1 MQKRKGQAKRIIKII
16 VVILAIAAY
25 LAGAYVVVYPHAR
38 ILLKEQESHMEAE
51 SFLENIEVGHS
62 EYEEG
67 IREVQ
72 KAGAVADGIDL
83 DMLNSPNLKVP
94 YADLL
99 SAMVEYNQEIYQ
111 NRQADFKDAWSYT
124 AQRFDLEEY
133 GIHDEVVAVIDIPA
147 LESSFPIYL
156 GATAEHMSKGLAQ
169 LTETSMP
176 IGGRNTNCVL
186 AGHRGWDNGKY
197 LKDIEKV
204 QLGDIITVTNL
215 WYEMK
220 YEVVEIK
227 IIVPNDIQEVLIQD
241 GRDLITISTCHP
253 YGSGGLYRYLVI
265 CERVKEDPS
274 TQIIIEDNNTLPSSE
289 KTEEIK
295 PPVYIAYFSSED
307 EILFDDIVFYVGVG
321 LIILLPIV
329 VALTVLKNRRKKKR
343 KK

>member
-1 MQKRKGQAKRIIKII
+1 MQKREGQAKRVVKII
-16 VVILAIAAY
+16 VVIFAIAAY
-25 LAGAYVVVYPHAR
+25 LAGAYAVIYPHAK
-38 ILLKEQESHMEAE
+38 IYIKEKESHIEAE
-51 SFLENIEVGHS
+51 SFLENITVEHS
-62 EYEEG
+62 EYEEE
-67 IREVQ
+67 I
-72 KAGAVADGIDL
+72 KAAQETGAADGVDL
-83 DMLNSPNLKVP
+83 DMLDSLSLKIP
-94 YADLL
+94 HADLL
-99 SAMVEYNQEIYQ
+99 SAMVKYNQEIYQ
-111 NRQADFKDAWSYT
+111 NRQVDFKDAWSYA
-124 AQRFDLEEY
+124 AQKFNLNEY
-133 GIHDEVVAVIDIPA
+133 GIYDEVVAVIDIPA

-215 WYEMK
+215 WYKME

-274 TQIIIEDNNTLPSSE
+274 TQIIIEDNNTIPSSE

-329 VALTVLKNRRKKKR
+329 VAIAVLKNRRKRKR
-343 KK
+343 RK